1 VKESPHRESLL
12 VLEQSLGK
20 HLKRTLMLVA
30 INLLQRDTVTLE
42 QGVEEILKGRA
53 LESLLYYL
61 GYFTML
67 RKHLEKMLAA

>member
-1 VKESPHRESLL
+1 
-12 VLEQSLGK
+12 
-20 HLKRTLMLVA
+20 MLVA